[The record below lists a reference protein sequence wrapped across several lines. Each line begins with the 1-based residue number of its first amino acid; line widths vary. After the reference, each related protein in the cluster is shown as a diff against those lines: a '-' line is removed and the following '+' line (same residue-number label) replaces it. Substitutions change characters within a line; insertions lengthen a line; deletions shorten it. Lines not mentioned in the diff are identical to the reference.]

1 MKYSWIKQHRASHGW
16 EISRMS
22 EILSVSTSGFY
33 DWLKKLPSKR
43 DLANAELDTQILKIH
58 KENKGRYGSTRI
70 LSDLLAL
77 GITCSLNRVK
87 RRMKKLGLK
96 SIIKRKF
103 KVTTD
108 SNHKLPVA
116 PNLLKRNFE
125 ATAPNQKWVG
135 DITYIRTAQ
144 GWLYLAVVLDLYSRS
159 VIGWAT
165 SKRINQELVCNA
177 LKRALWR
184 RGFPKGVIMHTDR
197 GSQYCSNSYQRLLKK
212 HELKC
217 SMSKKG
223 DCWDNAVA
231 ESFFK
236 TLKVEQVYQ
245 TSYSTREEAKQDI
258 FEYIEGYYNRKRR
271 HSKLDY
277 QTPYEFELS
286 YESAA

>member
-1 MKYSWIKQHRASHGW
+1 
-16 EISRMS
+16 MS

-70 LSDLLAL
+70 LSDLLTL

-217 SMSKKG
+217 SMSKKC